1 MRNFGETI
9 KSNPR
14 GANARRRCMGL
25 QEPQLRLVR
34 QLGLTSLELG
44 IANAP
49 MDLQADAS
57 EEAIENGRGQRI
69 YCAEL
74 EQHGTVCDQRIRVH

>member
-1 MRNFGETI
+1 M
-9 KSNPR
+9 KLSNRTPAEPTL
-14 GANARRRCMGL
+14 GAAAWGL
-25 QEPQLRLVR
+25 RELPLEPQLRLVR